1 MVKEQDRQAQF
12 EQAVLPH
19 LNAAFNLARWL
30 MNNDQD
36 AEDVVQE
43 SFLRAF
49 KYFASFQG
57 GNSRSWLLSIVRNTC
72 YTWLHETQM
81 HGLTVDLDDELSS
94 GEFMQDDPEACLQIK
109 ADQQMVARALEK
121 LPLEYRELIV
131 LRELEE
137 LSYKEIAIIAG
148 VPLGTVMSR
157 LARARE
163 RLKVD
168 LRQRDNEGQYNEE
181 GKHEL

>member
-57 GNSRSWLLSIVRNTC
+57 GNSRSWLLSI
-72 YTWLHETQM
+72 
-81 HGLTVDLDDELSS
+81 
-94 GEFMQDDPEACLQIK
+94 
-109 ADQQMVARALEK
+109 
-121 LPLEYRELIV
+121 
-131 LRELEE
+131 
-137 LSYKEIAIIAG
+137 
-148 VPLGTVMSR
+148 
-157 LARARE
+157 
-163 RLKVD
+163 
-168 LRQRDNEGQYNEE
+168 
-181 GKHEL
+181 